1 MGKKDKTIS
10 FRVSQE
16 SFEALSEIA
25 DERDLSLSALFRDY
39 VDALVE
45 HDGQIDVVP
54 ERGDDPAAGG
64 GAATGGEPATDD
76 GEPPFPPR
84 VTVPKQF
91 VREHERLE
99 LESDHLREQLKEYR
113 QYVTHL
119 QDQLDEDDDDV
130 VYLEE
135 LDGAASDTNG
145 EGNSEGFEIDTD
157 EPYRL
162 G

>member
-45 HDGQIDVVP
+45 HDGQVDVVP
-54 ERGDDPAAGG
+54 EGSDERAAGSETAAGG
-64 GAATGGEPATDD
+64 ESSTDEGEPS
-76 GEPPFPPR
+76 FPPT

-99 LESDHLREQLKEYR
+99 LESDHLREQLEEYR
-113 QYVTHL
+113 RYVTHL
-119 QDQLDEDDDDV
+119 QDRLDEGDDDV
-130 VYLEE
+130 VSLEE
-135 LDGAASDTNG
+135 LDETADDTDG
-145 EGNSEGFEIDTD
+145 DGFEIDTD

>member
-45 HDGQIDVVP
+45 HDGQVDVVP
-54 ERGDDPAAGG
+54 EGSDERAAGSETAAGG
-64 GAATGGEPATDD
+64 ESSTDEGEPS
-76 GEPPFPPR
+76 FPPT

-99 LESDHLREQLKEYR
+99 LESEHLREQLEEYR
-113 QYVTHL
+113 RYVTHL
-119 QDQLDEDDDDV
+119 QDQLDEEDDV

-135 LDGAASDTNG
+135 LDGTADDTDSGG
-145 EGNSEGFEIDTD
+145 EFEIDTD

>member
-76 GEPPFPPR
+76 DSSCGN
-84 VTVPKQF
+84 
-91 VREHERLE
+91 
-99 LESDHLREQLKEYR
+99 
-113 QYVTHL
+113 
-119 QDQLDEDDDDV
+119 
-130 VYLEE
+130 
-135 LDGAASDTNG
+135 TNG
-145 EGNSEGFEIDTD
+145 WNWSPTTSASS
-157 EPYRL
+157 
-162 G
+162 

>member
-10 FRVSQE
+10 FRVKQDTFE
-16 SFEALSEIA
+16 SLREIA

-39 VDALVE
+39 VDALVA
-45 HDGQIDVVP
+45 HDGQVEVVP
-54 ERGDDPAAGG
+54 EH
-64 GAATGGEPATDD
+64 ATDATD
-76 GEPPFPPR
+76 TDTDDDEPSFPPTA
-84 VTVPKQF
+84 TVPKSF

-99 LESDHLREQLKEYR
+99 LEADHLREQLEEYR
-113 QYVTHL
+113 RYVTHL
-119 QDQLDEDDDDV
+119 HDQLDENDGDDV

-135 LDGAASDTNG
+135 LDGG
-145 EGNSEGFEIDTD
+145 EDDDGFDHEEFEIDTD

>member
-45 HDGQIDVVP
+45 HDGQVDVVP
-54 ERGDDPAAGG
+54 EDRTAGSEATAGG
-64 GAATGGEPATDD
+64 DSATDEGEPS
-76 GEPPFPPR
+76 FPPT

-99 LESDHLREQLKEYR
+99 LESDHLREQLEEYR
-113 QYVTHL
+113 RYVAHL
-119 QDQLDEDDDDV
+119 QDRLDEGDDV
-130 VYLEE
+130 VSLEE
-135 LDGAASDTNG
+135 LDETADDTDG
-145 EGNSEGFEIDTD
+145 GEGFEIDTD

>member
-45 HDGQIDVVP
+45 HDGRVEVVA
-54 ERGDDPAAGG
+54 ESAGDRRAA
-64 GAATGGEPATDD
+64 ADDEEPS
-76 GEPPFPPR
+76 FPPT

-99 LESDHLREQLKEYR
+99 LESDHLREQLEEYR
-113 QYVTHL
+113 RYVTHL
-119 QDQLDEDDDDV
+119 QDQLDEEDDV

-135 LDGAASDTNG
+135 LDETADDTDG
-145 EGNSEGFEIDTD
+145 DGFEIDTD

>member
-16 SFEALSEIA
+16 SFEALGEIA

-54 ERGDDPAAGG
+54 EGGDDRAAGG
-64 GAATGGEPATDD
+64 GASTGGEPAADE
-76 GEPPFPPR
+76 GEPSFPPT

-91 VREHERLE
+91 LREHERLE
-99 LESDHLREQLKEYR
+99 LESDHLREQLEEYR
-113 QYVTHL
+113 RYVTHL
-119 QDQLDEDDDDV
+119 QDQLDDEDDV

-145 EGNSEGFEIDTD
+145 EEDDEGFEIDTD

>member
-54 ERGDDPAAGG
+54 EDGVDRTAGG
-64 GAATGGEPATDD
+64 EAVTGEAESDEDEPS
-76 GEPPFPPR
+76 FPPT

-99 LESDHLREQLKEYR
+99 LESDHLREQLEEYR
-113 QYVTHL
+113 RYVTHL
-119 QDQLDEDDDDV
+119 QDQLDEEDDDV

-135 LDGAASDTNG
+135 LDGAADDTDG
-145 EGNSEGFEIDTD
+145 DGEGFEIDTD

>member
-1 MGKKDKTIS
+1 VGKKDKTIS

-45 HDGQIDVVP
+45 HDGRVEVVSESASDRP
-54 ERGDDPAAGG
+54 EVADDE
-64 GAATGGEPATDD
+64 EPS
-76 GEPPFPPR
+76 FPPR

-99 LESDHLREQLKEYR
+99 LESEHLREQLEEYR
-113 QYVTHL
+113 RYVTHL
-119 QDQLDEDDDDV
+119 QDQLDEADDE

-135 LDGAASDTNG
+135 LDGTVEETDDG
-145 EGNSEGFEIDTD
+145 EGFEIDTD

>member
-16 SFEALSEIA
+16 SFEALSGIA

-45 HDGQIDVVP
+45 HDGQIDVVR
-54 ERGDDPAAGG
+54 EGD
-64 GAATGGEPATDD
+64 GEPAATTDD
-76 GEPPFPPR
+76 GEPSFPPT

-99 LESDHLREQLKEYR
+99 LESDHLREQLEEYR
-113 QYVTHL
+113 RYVTHL
-119 QDQLDEDDDDV
+119 QDQLDDEDDV

-135 LDGAASDTNG
+135 LDAT
-145 EGNSEGFEIDTD
+145 SEEDGDGFEIDTD